1 MSEAKEQARAQSPLK
16 FSVSEGPCDPK
27 LARDLRIRLSEV
39 TGSSSVVAVGQRFV
53 VRGAY
58 TLDGNAIDHVVLSS
72 LGRSRGQRAPLSP
85 GSATFEAT
93 AEILA
98 VEPGRERIL
107 DLVMM
112 GKDGSDLG
120 VRARIVLE
128 G

>member
-39 TGSSSVVAVGQRFV
+39 TGSSSVVAVG
-53 VRGAY
+53 AY
-58 TLDGNAIDHVVLSS
+58 TLDGNVIDHVVLSS